1 MTRTRFTKGHGT
13 RNDFVL
19 LADTKGELDLTP
31 ELVRAL
37 ADRRGGVGGDGV
49 IRLVPTALVPESR
62 DVLAE
67 DPHAIWFMDYRNAD
81 GSVAEMCGNGVRVFA
96 AFAERLGL
104 VSFAG
109 GTEVP
114 VGTRAGVKRVRKED
128 DGWFAVDMGPWF
140 LPGGR
145 PALQDGYDAT
155 VVVRGWEVPRPALS
169 VDLGNPHTVL
179 AVAREDV
186 LERADLT
193 EAPVV
198 EPHPSHGTNVELVVP
213 LGETTADDGT
223 VVGHVRMRVHE
234 RGVGETPSCGTG
246 ACAAA
251 LAVRVWGGPDAP
263 DTYLVDVPGGTV
275 RVRALPGGRVELA
288 GPAVLVH
295 AGEIDLAALVP
306 GTPVPPEDDAH
317 QGADGL
323 VTAPPAEPVAAA
335 SEGDRAPVCPP
346 AQRGAPPSRP
356 RPPGAR
362 RARRPPAPG
371 RGGGS
376 ASASQRW
383 SESEPRLRCTTRCA
397 LAPGASRG
405 SQCRS
410 IPCRTSLPTLIGG
423 FDHSAASATSSG
435 TSSGRTARTLS
446 SPSRCALRRTRSRA
460 RSLTSTAHTVASGA
474 SRAIV
479 RATGPQPQPRSR
491 TWAGPSSGR
500 AARTSSSGGVVRRST
515 CVPRSRRPGEK
526 TPEAT
531 STSTSRPASRTEIV
545 RRSAADAGRAVK

>member
-19 LADTKGELDLTP
+19 LADTTGKLDLTP

-37 ADRRGGVGGDGV
+37 ADRRGGIGGDGV

-62 DVLAE
+62 EVLAE

-145 PALQDGYDAT
+145 PALHDGYDAT

-186 LERADLT
+186 LARADLT
-193 EAPVV
+193 QAPVV
-198 EPHPSHGTNVELVVP
+198 EPHPAHGTNVELVVP

-223 VVGHVRMRVHE
+223 LVGRVRMRVHE

-263 DTYLVDVPGGTV
+263 DTWLVDVPGGTV
-275 RVRALPGGRVELA
+275 RVRALEGDRVELA
-288 GPAVLVH
+288 GPAELVYS
-295 AGEIDLAALVP
+295 GEVDLASFLPAPAAPAPERAADGETSRGPDEPAAVEV
-306 GTPVPPEDDAH
+306 PVP
-317 QGADGL
+317 ADGRAPE
-323 VTAPPAEPVAAA
+323 TA
-335 SEGDRAPVCPP
+335 GTDRA
-346 AQRGAPPSRP
+346 
-356 RPPGAR
+356 
-362 RARRPPAPG
+362 
-371 RGGGS
+371 S
-376 ASASQRW
+376 A
-383 SESEPRLRCTTRCA
+383 
-397 LAPGASRG
+397 
-405 SQCRS
+405 
-410 IPCRTSLPTLIGG
+410 
-423 FDHSAASATSSG
+423 
-435 TSSGRTARTLS
+435 
-446 SPSRCALRRTRSRA
+446 
-460 RSLTSTAHTVASGA
+460 
-474 SRAIV
+474 
-479 RATGPQPQPRSR
+479 
-491 TWAGPSSGR
+491 
-500 AARTSSSGGVVRRST
+500 
-515 CVPRSRRPGEK
+515 
-526 TPEAT
+526 
-531 STSTSRPASRTEIV
+531 
-545 RRSAADAGRAVK
+545 